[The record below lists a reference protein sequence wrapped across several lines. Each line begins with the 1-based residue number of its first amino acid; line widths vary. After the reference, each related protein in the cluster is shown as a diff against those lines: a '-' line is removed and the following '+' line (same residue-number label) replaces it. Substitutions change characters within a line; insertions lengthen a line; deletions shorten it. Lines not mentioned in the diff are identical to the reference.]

1 MAQLQTKTWVNR
13 YPDVFRTVQLFQA
26 QYSSTACP
34 RILSFGCSS
43 GEELQSIRNYF
54 PTAAIF
60 GCDVNRAALAEA
72 AKVDGCTVFLST
84 PEAIK
89 AFAPFDVIFAM
100 SVLCRFS
107 LSQTAKSLK
116 SIFSFYE
123 FEDHL
128 GALNDALSDDGLL
141 CIQNANYLFSQSS
154 LYPSYAPVRCPLI
167 GTNGFVDKWTADDI
181 RISSIRKFDH
191 GREHKIEFQPD
202 FLTDDDF
209 RDVVFR
215 KNITAVTE
223 LSEPPAP
230 LGGKVI
236 STTGKG
242 ADLSVA
248 AAERR
253 IAHRHTSELL
263 QDDTGSMWIG
273 STVSKTT
280 LSGEIVSLPTWWT
293 HIHPEPAG
301 QLTPAQEQWVVKPT
315 TGSNYWAKRLLPRWR
330 L

>member
-1 MAQLQTKTWVNR
+1 VAQLQTKTWVNR
-13 YPDVFRTVQLFQA
+13 YPDVFRTVQMFQA
-26 QYSSTACP
+26 QYSTTTSP

-43 GEELQSIRNYF
+43 GQELQSIRNYF

-89 AFAPFDVIFAM
+89 AFAPFDIIFAM

-116 SIFSFYE
+116 SIFPFSE

-128 GALNDALSDDGLL
+128 GSLNDALSDNGLL

-154 LYPSYAPVRCPLI
+154 LYPSYAPVRCALI
-167 GTNGFVDKWTADDI
+167 GTNGFVDKWTADDM
-181 RISSIRKFDH
+181 RISSVRKFEH
-191 GREHKIEFQPD
+191 GREHKIEWQPD
-202 FLTDDDF
+202 FLTDFDF

-215 KNITAVTE
+215 KNATAVTE
-223 LSEPPAP
+223 LSGLPAP

-236 STTGKG
+236 SINEKG

-263 QDDTGSMWIG
+263 QDDAGSMWIG

-280 LSGEIVSLPTWWT
+280 LSGEIVSLPTWWIQT
-293 HIHPEPAG
+293 HPESAG
-301 QLTPAQEQWVVKPT
+301 HLTAAQKQWVIKST
-315 TGSNYWAKRLLPRWR
+315 TRSKHWLKKLLPRW
-330 L
+330 